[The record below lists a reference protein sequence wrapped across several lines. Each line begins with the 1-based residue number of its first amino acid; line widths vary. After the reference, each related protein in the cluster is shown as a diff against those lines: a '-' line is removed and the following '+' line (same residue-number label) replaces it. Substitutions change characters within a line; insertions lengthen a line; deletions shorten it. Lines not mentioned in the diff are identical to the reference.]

1 LLSNG
6 PSPQMPAGPG
16 KRGLFLHTVVVTGL
30 PYAQSRYR
38 EPGKSPKPM
47 MPRPTY
53 NYNQEWEI
61 VLAYDD
67 RGEPVRT
74 IAYRLQI
81 LNGRLIRFAVALR
94 IRSDRNEK
102 VRDIV
107 RHDDFRG
114 FHRHA
119 PGFPPSRE
127 HDWITVPPGQ
137 SSRSSKPTWPRMPI
151 SSREKPA
158 RAGSR

>member
-1 LLSNG
+1 
-6 PSPQMPAGPG
+6 
-16 KRGLFLHTVVVTGL
+16 
-30 PYAQSRYR
+30 
-38 EPGKSPKPM
+38 

-53 NYNQEWEI
+53 NQEWET

-94 IRSDRNEK
+94 IRDGQNDK
-102 VRDIV
+102 LRDIV
-107 RHDDFRG
+107 RYDDFRG

-127 HDWITVPPGQ
+127 HDWITVPPGAEFAFIKADLAMNAD
-137 SSRSSKPTWPRMPI
+137 RYE
-151 SSREKPA
+151 REA
-158 RAGSR
+158 RASGFEVTEDDEPEADS